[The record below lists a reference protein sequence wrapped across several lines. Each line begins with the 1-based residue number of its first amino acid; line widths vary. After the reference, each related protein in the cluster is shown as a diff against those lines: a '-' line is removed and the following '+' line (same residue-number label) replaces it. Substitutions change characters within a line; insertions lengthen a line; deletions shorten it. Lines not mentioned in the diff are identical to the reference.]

1 MSEPAISRRT
11 YIITYVALLC
21 LTAATT
27 EVAFLDLGPFNTVM
41 AVAFA
46 GAKAL
51 LIALFFMHLIA
62 SPALARVIAI
72 GALIWLGILMSL
84 TLGDYLTRGW
94 IPVPGK

>member
-27 EVAFLDLGPFNTVM
+27 GVAFLDLGPLNTVM
-41 AVAFA
+41 AIAFA

-51 LIALFFMHLIA
+51 LIALFFMHLVA
-62 SPALARVIAI
+62 SPALTRVIAI
-72 GALIWLGILMSL
+72 GALIWFLMLLSL
-84 TLGDYLTRGW
+84 TMGDYLTRAW
-94 IPVPGK
+94 VPVPGK